1 MFMVTGNTMEAA
13 EQSHRSYSNRKNEL
27 QAFDDTKAGVKG
39 LVDAGVKKIPD
50 IFIHPPDVFEN
61 NSGDK
66 CKDFCIPVI
75 DLEGLDKDQESH
87 QEIVNKVRCA
97 SETFGVFQVVN
108 HGIPVNVLEEML
120 HGVRRFFEQDTEVK
134 KEFYTRDSTRKV
146 VYYSN
151 FYLFSAPAA
160 DWRDTLYCVMA
171 PPPQPEELPAPCR
184 DIQIEFSEQVM
195 KLGIT
200 LFGLLSEA
208 LGLDINHLEDMECAK
223 GLELFCHCYPPCP
236 QPELTLGTTKHTDF
250 HFLTVLLQDQ
260 IGGLQILHQD
270 HWIDVPPLPGTLI
283 VNIGDLLQLLTND
296 RFKSVEHRVVA
307 NKIGLR
313 VSVAC
318 FFSTGL
324 MPSPKLYGPIKEL
337 VSDDNPPK
345 YRETTAQEYL
355 SYSYSKGLDGES
367 RLLHFR
373 LK

>member
-1 MFMVTGNTMEAA
+1 MEAPL
-13 EQSHRSYSNRKNEL
+13 STTSSSNRQREL

-39 LVDAGVKKIPD
+39 LVESGVQKIPS
-50 IFIHPPDVFEN
+50 IFVHPPDAFDK
-61 NSGDK
+61 NSNHK
-66 CKDFCIPVI
+66 CKEFSIPVV
-75 DLEGLDKDQESH
+75 DLGCLDKDPMSH
-87 QEIVNKVRCA
+87 QEIVDKVRCA
-97 SETFGVFQVVN
+97 SETFGFFQVVN
-108 HGIPVNVLEEML
+108 HGIPVTVLEEML
-120 HGVRRFFEQDTEVK
+120 HGVHRFFEQDTEVK
-134 KEFYTRDSTRKV
+134 KQFYTRDLSRKV
-146 VYYSN
+146 VYNSN
-151 FYLFSAPAA
+151 FDLFTGRAA
-160 DWRDTLYCVMA
+160 NWRDSLSCSMA
-171 PPPQPEELPAPCR
+171 PSPPLEELPEPCR
-184 DIQIEFSEQVM
+184 DIQIAFSEQVM

-200 LFGLLSEA
+200 LFGLLSKA

-260 IGGLQILHQD
+260 IGGLQILYQD

-307 NKIGLR
+307 KKIGPR

-324 MPSPKLYGPIKEL
+324 MPSPIPKLYGPIKQL
-337 VSDDNPPK
+337 VSEDNPPK

>member
-1 MFMVTGNTMEAA
+1 MEAPL
-13 EQSHRSYSNRKNEL
+13 STTSSSNRQREL

-39 LVDAGVKKIPD
+39 LVESGVQKIPS
-50 IFIHPPDVFEN
+50 IFVHPPDAFDK
-61 NSGDK
+61 NSNHK
-66 CKDFCIPVI
+66 CKEFSIPVV
-75 DLEGLDKDQESH
+75 DLGCLDKDPMSH
-87 QEIVNKVRCA
+87 QEIVDKVRCA
-97 SETFGVFQVVN
+97 SETFGFFQVVN
-108 HGIPVNVLEEML
+108 HGIPVTVLEEML
-120 HGVRRFFEQDTEVK
+120 HG
-134 KEFYTRDSTRKV
+134 
-146 VYYSN
+146 
-151 FYLFSAPAA
+151 
-160 DWRDTLYCVMA
+160 
-171 PPPQPEELPAPCR
+171 
-184 DIQIEFSEQVM
+184 EQVM

-200 LFGLLSEA
+200 LFGLLSKA

-260 IGGLQILHQD
+260 IGGLQILYQD

-307 NKIGLR
+307 KKIGPR

-324 MPSPKLYGPIKEL
+324 MPSPIPKLYGPIKQL
-337 VSDDNPPK
+337 VSEDNPPK